1 MQNFILEAQTNYA
14 HDILD
19 FKYLM
24 EVTETDRPKEDLK
37 AFVSFE
43 TLTIKPYEDTLMFE
57 GKLLDLY
64 RNADEK
70 TRADLKK
77 SNNKGLLN
85 KTMAEHI
92 SRELSE
98 KLSDG
103 NFDNIFAQIHDLVE
117 EEIQEEEEKD
127 RTITF
132 EECDNITAKRIY
144 TYMQKYSEK
153 LEIIDGEDYL
163 LVSAEMPSITFTNYE
178 LTKFYLESIDTTG
191 FYIIATYNEE
201 NEEDEKAYGVRFCWE
216 IKK

>member
-24 EVTETDRPKEDLK
+24 SVTETDQPKEDLK

-64 RNADEK
+64 GNADKK

-77 SNNKGLLN
+77 SNDRGLLN
-85 KTMAEHI
+85 KTMAEHM
-92 SRELSE
+92 SKQLSE
-98 KLSDG
+98 KLSDEEL
-103 NFDNIFAQIHDLVE
+103 DNIFGKIYDLVE
-117 EEIQEEEEKD
+117 EEIEEDEEPKL
-127 RTITF
+127 ISI
-132 EECDNITAKRIY
+132 EECENLTVKSIY
-144 TYMQKYSEK
+144 EYIENFSSD
-153 LEIIDGEDYL
+153 LEIIDDEDYY
-163 LVSAEMPSITFTNYE
+163 VVGAEMENVTFSNRD
-178 LTKFYLESIDTTG
+178 LTKLYLESSKTQA
-191 FYIIATYNEE
+191 FYIVPTYNQED
-201 NEEDEKAYGVRFCWE
+201 EEDEKSYGVRFCWE

>member
-19 FKYLM
+19 FKYLA

-64 RNADEK
+64 GNADEK
-70 TRADLKK
+70 TRANLKK

-103 NFDNIFAQIHDLVE
+103 NFDNIFAQIHDLVG
-117 EEIQEEEEKD
+117 EEIEEEEEKD

-132 EECDNITAKRIY
+132 EECDNITVKRIY
-144 TYMQKYSEK
+144 TYMQKYAEK
-153 LEIIDGEDYL
+153 LEIIDSEDYL
-163 LVSAEMPSITFTNYE
+163 LVGAEMPSITFTDYE

>member
-1 MQNFILEAQTNYA
+1 MQNFIFEAQTNYA

-19 FKYLM
+19 FKYLT
-24 EVTETDRPKEDLK
+24 EVTETNKPKEDLK

-64 RNADEK
+64 GNADEK
-70 TRADLKK
+70 TRANLKK
-77 SNNKGLLN
+77 SNDKGLLN

-92 SRELSE
+92 SREFA
-98 KLSDG
+98 KKIPDG
-103 NFDNIFAQIHDLVE
+103 NFDVFAQIYNLVE
-117 EEIQEEEEKD
+117 IEVEEEEEKE
-127 RTITF
+127 REITF
-132 EECDNITAKRIY
+132 EECDNTIAKRIY
-144 TYMQKYSEK
+144 TYMQKYAEK

-163 LVSAEMPSITFTNYE
+163 LVGAEMPSITFTDYE

-191 FYIIATYNEE
+191 FYIIAIYNEE

>member
-19 FKYLM
+19 FKYLA

-64 RNADEK
+64 GNADEK
-70 TRADLKK
+70 TRANLKK

-103 NFDNIFAQIHDLVE
+103 NFDNIFAQIHDLVG
-117 EEIQEEEEKD
+117 EEIEEEEEKD

-132 EECDNITAKRIY
+132 EECDNITVKRIY
-144 TYMQKYSEK
+144 TYMQKYAEK
-153 LEIIDGEDYL
+153 LEIIDSEDYL
-163 LVSAEMPSITFTNYE
+163 LVGAEMPSITFTDYE

-201 NEEDEKAYGVRFCWE
+201 NEEDEKA
-216 IKK
+216 